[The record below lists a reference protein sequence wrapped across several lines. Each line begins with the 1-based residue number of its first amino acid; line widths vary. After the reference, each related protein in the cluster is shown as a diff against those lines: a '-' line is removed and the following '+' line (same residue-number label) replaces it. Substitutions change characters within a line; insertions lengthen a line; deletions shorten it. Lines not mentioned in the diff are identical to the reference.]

1 MNQSVI
7 TIFNSTPK
15 LCIKCGTGN
24 KDKEYPMCYSCFLK
38 WDADPNFLRGSNIP
52 SGICLTMDDSDDED
66 E

>member
-15 LCIKCGTGN
+15 LCIKCGTDK
-24 KDKEYPMCYSCFLK
+24 KDKDYPMCYCCFVK
-38 WDADPNFLRGSNIP
+38 WDKDPNFLRGNNIP
-52 SGICLTMDDSDDED
+52 RGVCLIPIDSDDED